1 MENLKVYTTDGAG
14 NTFEMGE
21 VTNINQADG
30 EFTAT
35 AQVTLQNKTEAVLWL
50 LRYQSSKRD
59 GGKETEEA
67 AEALRFFN
75 EHLKRLEIALN
86 ETGEAVNFYW
96 QTRTKVP
103 DSEVQAVFMLPTVR
117 AAIGFVFKPKNP
129 VEAVKKSEAPLKMS
143 NAMAE
148 LRNPETPKYKRSRIT
163 LTPSQA
169 KFERA
174 ILRLIR
180 DNSSLDRK
188 SPDYLLGNGG
198 EGTTKVEVWRSDT
211 NQVTP
216 TDVPHTRLLVSW
228 SDLYSAY
235 TGKPPHQ
242 ISGKEQQ
249 TVKELLETMK
259 RELGKTVWQKEVR
272 VNGTTQIQR
281 FAIEH
286 PLIVQGS
293 VSTLTPE
300 EAEAV
305 EAGGE
310 VPESKERLLLL
321 LHPAYTHEI
330 AERSVN
336 LPADFD
342 SRLSKAL
349 GKGRKA
355 KTSHE
360 NLIHHLNTIRC
371 GGAKDARLD
380 FDTLVKT
387 CCLERLLKKQGN
399 RTAAAEIVEGLELAK
414 KIGLLK
420 SYTQNPGAK
429 GQAQYQVIFNQDF
442 AK

>member
-1 MENLKVYTTDGAG
+1 MENLKIYTTDGTGEA
-14 NTFEMGE
+14 FEMGD
-21 VTNINQADG
+21 VTNVSQNG
-30 EFTAT
+30 NEFKAK
-35 AQVTLQNKTEAVLWL
+35 AKMTLPNKTEAFLWL
-50 LRYQSSKRD
+50 LRFQSSKRD
-59 GGKETEEA
+59 GTKET
-67 AEALRFFN
+67 AEATNALAFLQKN
-75 EHLKRLEIALN
+75 ITALEIVRN
-86 ETGEAVNFYW
+86 EAGDSLAFYFD
-96 QTRTKVP
+96 TTTKATKE
-103 DSEVQAVFMLPTVR
+103 EVESIFNLPTIK
-117 AAIGFVFKPKNP
+117 AMLKFVFKIDVAGK
-129 VEAVKKSEAPLKMS
+129 ASKKSEAPLKMS

-148 LRNPETPKYKRSRIT
+148 LRNPETREYKRSRIT

-174 ILRLIR
+174 ILRLLR
-180 DNSSLDRK
+180 DNSTLNRK

-198 EGTTKVEVWRSDT
+198 KGTTKVEVWRKDT
-211 NQVTP
+211 GQITP
-216 TDVPHTRLLVSW
+216 TDVPHTRLIVSW
-228 SDLYSAY
+228 SELYSAY
-235 TGKPPHQ
+235 TGKAPHE

-259 RELGKTVWQKEVR
+259 RQLGMTVWQKEER
-272 VNGTTQIQR
+272 VNGTKQIQR

-293 VSTLTPE
+293 VATLTPE

-310 VPESKERLLLL
+310 VPESKERLFLL

-342 SRLSKAL
+342 TRLSKAL
-349 GKGRKA
+349 GKGGKA

-371 GGAKDARLD
+371 GGVKEARLD
-380 FDTLVKT
+380 FGTLVKT
-387 CCLERLLKKQGN
+387 CCLERIQKKQGTP
-399 RTAAAEIVEGLELAK
+399 RAAAEIEEAFKLAK

-420 SYTQNPGAK
+420 SYATDTGAK
-429 GQAQYQVIFNQDF
+429 GQAQYKATFNPNF